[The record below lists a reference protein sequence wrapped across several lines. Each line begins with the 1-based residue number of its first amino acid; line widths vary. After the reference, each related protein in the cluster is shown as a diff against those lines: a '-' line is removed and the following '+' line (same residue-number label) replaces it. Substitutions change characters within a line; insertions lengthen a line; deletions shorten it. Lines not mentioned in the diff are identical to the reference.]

1 MRLRTGYAAAWLAA
15 LLLLVGGCALPGQGT
30 APAVKGGSAPSFTLV
45 GLDGKTHSLADYR
58 GHVVLVNFWATWC
71 IPCRAEIPELEVSYK
86 KHQAEGVVFLGVD
99 WKEGRDQVAPFV
111 EERQVTY
118 PVLFDSDGKAYTA
131 YQVAALPETF
141 VIDKEG
147 KIAVHRVGL
156 ATRDKFEEELKA
168 AGA

>member
-1 MRLRTGYAAAWLAA
+1 MRLRIGSAAAWLATVA
-15 LLLLVGGCALPGQGT
+15 LLLSGCSLPGQGAT
-30 APAVKGGSAPSFTLV
+30 PAVKGAAPGFTLV

-71 IPCRAEIPELEVSYK
+71 IPCRAEIPELEVTYK

-99 WKEGRDQVAPFV
+99 WKEGRDQVVPFV
-111 EERQVTY
+111 DERQVTY
-118 PVLFDSDGKAYTA
+118 PVLLDSDGKAYNA

-141 VIDKEG
+141 VIDKQG
-147 KIAVHRVGL
+147 KIVIHRTGL